1 MRKKDLTEL
10 IMAYEAFDRL
20 NQLVMEL
27 TNGTPIENSKFND
40 MLYVSDVIRRNSRYS
55 GDDDESFENY
65 WDIIHDI
72 EIPAEAKCELLRK
85 RRDKN

>member
-1 MRKKDLTEL
+1 MRKKDLKEL
-10 IMAYEAFDRL
+10 IMGY
-20 NQLVMEL
+20 
-27 TNGTPIENSKFND
+27 
-40 MLYVSDVIRRNSRYS
+40 
-55 GDDDESFENY
+55 ESFENY